1 MGGLCC
7 ARRENKDDFWRTGS
21 KVISTFSSYYLVII
35 LTTRDCS
42 SRMKSSELLSICLRF
57 VFSYLNEVLQDQ
69 NVFDFE
75 SYMQMM
81 GLVKVYVWPSWLWW
95 RTRSPSLRDSTFWR
109 RSSRARSRTA
119 AQSPKNMHAP
129 PTNSAATKLSC
140 KRNFTVRCILR
151 SVSQTIQSF
160 SPQTKP
166 MNRENNFWTC

>member
-81 GLVKVYVWPSWLWW
+81 GLVKVYV
-95 RTRSPSLRDSTFWR
+95 
-109 RSSRARSRTA
+109 
-119 AQSPKNMHAP
+119 
-129 PTNSAATKLSC
+129 
-140 KRNFTVRCILR
+140 
-151 SVSQTIQSF
+151 
-160 SPQTKP
+160 
-166 MNRENNFWTC
+166 